1 MVNQEVYKH
10 MQERH
15 PLKALFACNQCG
27 VYNASK
33 KLLCNH
39 KKVGFRPDSWVCVGE
54 RGGGVACHLRL
65 SLANNCKICLILVT
79 TYRVMILN

>member
-39 KKVGFRPDSWVCVGE
+39 KKVGFRPDSWVCVGK
-54 RGGGVACHLRL
+54 RGGGLRVIFGSPLRTIVKYALIL
-65 SLANNCKICLILVT
+65 SLHT
-79 TYRVMILN
+79 G